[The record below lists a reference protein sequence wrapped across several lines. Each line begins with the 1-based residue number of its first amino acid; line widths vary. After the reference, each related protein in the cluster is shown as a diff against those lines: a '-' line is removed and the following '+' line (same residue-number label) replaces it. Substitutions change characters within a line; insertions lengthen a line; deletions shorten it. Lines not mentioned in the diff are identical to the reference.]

1 MAVFRLASSN
11 FRVHKI
17 RIALTVT
24 AIALS
29 VSLVVSVTSGYASVL
44 AAAQKFLDQYLGST
58 DAQITQK
65 DEDRSGVPETLVEEI
80 RRDPRVKRVTG
91 RLETESRLMDGKGTL
106 VPHHEAD
113 IIGLN
118 RPDDDRV
125 DQLKLVDGKWFDSS
139 EGNDAVIDQGVARAM
154 KL

>member
-1 MAVFRLASSN
+1 MVILQLALSN
-11 FRVHKI
+11 FRHHKI
-17 RIALTVT
+17 RLALTVA

-65 DEDRSGVPETLVEEI
+65 DEDRTGVPEALVDEI

-91 RLETESRLMDGKGTL
+91 RLETESRLMDAKG
-106 VPHHEAD
+106 
-113 IIGLN
+113 
-118 RPDDDRV
+118 
-125 DQLKLVDGKWFDSS
+125 
-139 EGNDAVIDQGVARAM
+139 
-154 KL
+154 